1 MRRRTILQSTRLL
14 FAVFCVCSKPS
25 IAHPVDIELNIRAY
39 EELKLANEATL
50 SREKNFENRQ
60 RTAATNASYSS
71 DIQAVFSNLLQTVL
85 NTRNS
90 STSLKLAKTPYPI
103 LIVLVDFTDEGFE
116 WAEETHRAMTFGE
129 GKTVKEFWD
138 KNFHGA
144 AEITAAET
152 TSGATDGII
161 TVHFDGPHPNLPDNY
176 EMGLWIAANLG
187 TLISENID
195 AIALDAD
202 FNGWLTRDE
211 LSIHFVLAGSREKG
225 GGFAVPFNISSIEG
239 NALVINGINV
249 HGFGVAAEQK
259 LGSSWSDEAKK
270 GGLRSTLIH
279 EFGHLF
285 GATDKYLLAENSDG
299 EPGSLSPFGDW
310 SVMDSPT
317 YYSSDNLT
325 YAPNAM
331 ALDKFETGVLE
342 SAEISSDGQ
351 VSLSP
356 IAEALAPLGRLREAK
371 RVWLDPY
378 KVRSSILLEHR
389 SGSGFDAPMENI
401 GLVAAAVESLA
412 TSSAFDDPGTTYRK
426 GTPMD
431 GTGSSKS
438 QGVGDLLNLAARE
451 DTPGYV
457 EDPTWAATA
466 GSIFID
472 SVTTDESAVSVGLQT
487 YGPERGHIR
496 YDRPGLAG
504 YNAEDSDL
512 TAPYWWYRYGGTEGE
527 SVTIFT
533 NDTKFGQIDGFELRL
548 GGPSEVTVTFYE
560 DVIDNQPYSL
570 VSSETFMLGSEAER
584 GEWHRAYLQN
594 PVVFP
599 RGSEIA
605 FSTRIRRTD
614 GEELVVMQRR
624 FLDIVDSQYAQK
636 SVENYWRPDER
647 YEYFSDKGSVYG
659 HILLMSKQ

>member
-187 TLISENID
+187 TLISKNID

-371 RVWLDPY
+371 R
-378 KVRSSILLEHR
+378 
-389 SGSGFDAPMENI
+389 
-401 GLVAAAVESLA
+401 
-412 TSSAFDDPGTTYRK
+412 
-426 GTPMD
+426 
-431 GTGSSKS
+431 
-438 QGVGDLLNLAARE
+438 
-451 DTPGYV
+451 
-457 EDPTWAATA
+457 
-466 GSIFID
+466 
-472 SVTTDESAVSVGLQT
+472 
-487 YGPERGHIR
+487 
-496 YDRPGLAG
+496 GLA
-504 YNAEDSDL
+504 
-512 TAPYWWYRYGGTEGE
+512 
-527 SVTIFT
+527 
-533 NDTKFGQIDGFELRL
+533 
-548 GGPSEVTVTFYE
+548 
-560 DVIDNQPYSL
+560 
-570 VSSETFMLGSEAER
+570 
-584 GEWHRAYLQN
+584 
-594 PVVFP
+594 
-599 RGSEIA
+599 
-605 FSTRIRRTD
+605 
-614 GEELVVMQRR
+614 
-624 FLDIVDSQYAQK
+624 
-636 SVENYWRPDER
+636 RP
-647 YEYFSDKGSVYG
+647 
-659 HILLMSKQ
+659 L